1 MAREVERPSSG
12 LATRV
17 VVGAVALFVLW
28 IVLRM
33 LLGTVFALIRTALF
47 VGLFAVVAWVVLV
60 GPPDMGRK
68 R

>member
-1 MAREVERPSSG
+1 MAFTRREFGKLALAG
-12 LATRV
+12 LPAATF
-17 VVGAVALFVLW
+17 LDNP
-28 IVLRM
+28 

>member
-1 MAREVERPSSG
+1 MAREVERPSGG

-28 IVLRM
+28 LVLRM
-33 LLGTVFALIRTALF
+33 VLGTVFAFIRTALF
-47 VGLFAVVAWVVLV
+47 IGLFAVVAWVVLV

>member
-1 MAREVERPSSG
+1 
-12 LATRV
+12 